1 MNTIFLASA
10 AALVCALS
18 FSCNTTIGV
27 GRDMRIL
34 GENMEH
40 AANKKRSSGLLISE
54 SAPECEG
61 ADQGGNA
68 VGQPCGGCHLPSFL
82 VSGDPGDCITEKIRH
97 THPEE

>member
-40 AANKKRSSGLLISE
+40 AANKKQQANGGGGE
-54 SAPECEG
+54 GGGYQDTGGAP
-61 ADQGGNA
+61 
-68 VGQPCGGCHLPSFL
+68 VY
-82 VSGDPGDCITEKIRH
+82 
-97 THPEE
+97 